1 MTNSRFRWAAALVL
15 ASALAGCGREQPA
28 PAAAP
33 GGMPTAPAGGDTAA
47 ATPAAPPAS
56 EVLAPAASAPPGTFP
71 GQGTTAAGN
80 PADQA
85 VKAAA
90 SQASGASR

>member
-1 MTNSRFRWAAALVL
+1 MTNLRFRWAAALVL
-15 ASALAGCGREQPA
+15 AAALAGCGREQPA

-33 GGMPTAPAGGDTAA
+33 GGMPTAPAGGGTEA

-56 EVLAPAASAPPGTFP
+56 EVLVPAASAPPGTFP
-71 GQGTTAAGN
+71 GQGTAAAGN

-90 SQASGASR
+90 SQPSR

>member
-1 MTNSRFRWAAALVL
+1 MTNSPVRWAALLAL
-15 ASALAGCGREQPA
+15 AAALAGCGREQPA

-33 GGMPTAPAGGDTAA
+33 GGMPTAPTSGGTAA

-56 EVLAPAASAPPGTFP
+56 EVLAPAASASPGTFP

-85 VKAAA
+85 VKAPA
-90 SQASGASR
+90 SQPSR